1 MADDQITQ
9 MVNDPDFGK
18 LSPTEQRKALAAHDP
33 IFSKVSDGEIA
44 KFVSAHK
51 PLAIPDA
58 AQQAHEQPKQ
68 AALALMDAGGYPELV
83 KAKPSEAMPGRFGMH
98 DQPNPESTLNAM
110 PAFGGGIG
118 ALAGPEGALLG
129 AGSGEAL
136 QQLIRRAAGDLP
148 VTETPAADIEK
159 AAVMQGLLPEVGGR
173 ATSFAAGKAIN
184 AASPALAR
192 VLRLTPKSVQFGREP
207 AQEVLERGLANG
219 TLPEIKTSIE
229 AASKQVTSDLNAAL
243 KGTKGTVNAE
253 NLSLD
258 VANQM
263 GGTAGNRFLKIV
275 DDAADKLGLRTNQL
289 SNLSAADANALK
301 QEVARQ
307 AKFVEGDM
315 RPSIA
320 NGGKIFGGKLKDELI
335 KLNPEVRPLLE
346 SSANLT
352 EASKGAD
359 YAVRAEKVGQGKGLL
374 GGVQLNKPG
383 TYVRAVTDRPSAPQ
397 LLYKIANN
405 LKDHT
410 PISNALR
417 AAFSLVYG
425 NQGEEI
431 QP

>member
-33 IFSKVSDGEIA
+33 AFGKASDEVISQ
-44 KFVSAHK
+44 FVSAHHSQGLQLPDVNAQAK
-51 PLAIPDA
+51 AYGTRMLGAEADQPTTQSTPYGLVVNEPISPESKALKRTAEQGTLIDQAPMLAATA
-58 AQQAHEQPKQ
+58 ASGGTAEMGV
-68 AALALMDAGGYPELV
+68 LARLGASAMAAGGTKAATGGTQDDVAESVALNSIIPELGGQAV
-83 KAKPSEAMPGRFGMH
+83 T
-98 DQPNPESTLNAM
+98 STA
-110 PAFGGGIG
+110 
-118 ALAGPEGALLG
+118 
-129 AGSGEAL
+129 
-136 QQLIRRAAGDLP
+136 
-148 VTETPAADIEK
+148 K
-159 AAVMQGLLPEVGGR
+159 AA
-173 ATSFAAGKAIN
+173 AN
-184 AASPALAR
+184 ASGPALAR

-207 AQEVLERGLANG
+207 AQEVLERGLAKG
-219 TLPEIKTSIE
+219 SLPEIKASIE
-229 AASKQVTSDLNAAL
+229 NASKQVTSDLNAAL